1 MIFKLPVCKLARKWQ
16 HCHCSFC
23 SKHPIKLAVYTF
35 LPDSC
40 LPAEGSWAANEAQR
54 RDWRGKAG
62 GSRRFA
68 DSAHSCG
75 RGKLGW
81 ARRDPSWSC
90 GEWGAHLGGSCVTKQ
105 AVGNGQ
111 PSSALEGRNRTI
123 VAWLFLIYSVA
134 SLLDVII
141 EGGILSYS
149 PLVRSDLE
157 DHQGPAPAVV
167 IPSSSGCPG
176 PILALGTSRDA
187 TSIAL
192 GSSTSASPPSE

>member
-1 MIFKLPVCKLARKWQ
+1 MKNNCTGQDISQDRNRVLHWKGITLFVCFSHVQRDARLHVLGDLTLCRWEEMIFKLPVCKLARKWQ

-75 RGKLGW
+75 RGRLGW
-81 ARRDPSWSC
+81 ARWDPSWPC
-90 GEWGAHLGGSCVTKQ
+90 GEWEAHLAGRCVTKQ

-111 PSSALEGRNRTI
+111 PR
-123 VAWLFLIYSVA
+123 
-134 SLLDVII
+134 
-141 EGGILSYS
+141 
-149 PLVRSDLE
+149 
-157 DHQGPAPAVV
+157 
-167 IPSSSGCPG
+167 
-176 PILALGTSRDA
+176 
-187 TSIAL
+187 
-192 GSSTSASPPSE
+192 